1 MMVAWTERNPKWNGP
16 HQFWWI
22 LTSKFWHQH
31 PKKVSRIPSWFH
43 ENSGWC
49 IIIGDIEYCKNEN
62 HHPERYT
69 QKSWWTFR
77 AIIPFHPDP
86 YVHRQGCWLWP
97 REDLETLDRGGIIS
111 SIRGGIWDAS
121 LSRTSFPMGFYCWSW
136 RNQTDSPYKFEVGCP
151 ILTTWQAK
159 TSRFWYLWISGWTI
173 LCR

>member
-1 MMVAWTERNPKWNGP
+1 MEWAPSVLVNSYVK
-16 HQFWWI
+16 I
-22 LTSKFWHQH
+22 LTST
-31 PKKVSRIPSWFH
+31 PKKGIPDSLLISR
-43 ENSGWC
+43 ELRVV
-49 IIIGDIEYCKNEN
+49 YN
-62 HHPERYT
+62 HRWYRIL
-69 QKSWWTFR
+69 QKWKSPPRKVYPKKLMNFSR
-77 AIIPFHPDP
+77 NHSIHPDP

-121 LSRTSFPMGFYCWSW
+121 LSRTSFPMGFYCWNW